1 MCVAIPA
8 RVVSIDG
15 NSAIVDVSGN
25 RMNVNIELVSPK
37 IGDYVL
43 LHAGYAVSIVSM
55 EEGQELER
63 LFKELEDCLD
73 ENN

>member
-15 NSAIVDVSGN
+15 NNAVVDVSGN
-25 RMNVNIELVSPK
+25 RINVNIELVSPK

-43 LHAGYAVSIVSM
+43 VHAGYAVSIMSM

-63 LFKELEDCLD
+63 LFGELEDSLN